1 MSLWPLTLHTFDLSK
16 TERRSLQLSKKTSSQ
31 GETLTVRSRGV
42 FRSARTNF
50 ETGRN
55 MTGFGPTEIFT
66 HQWISTT
73 GPSKFR
79 CHLLCQNGAFWM
91 SLLMMFFLSY
101 KIQLIARMLQL
112 LKLYTALQVHIGYIQ
127 LSFLSSKQKLFGPIS
142 SLSLNNNSLEMMLPS
157 TKPIEHTSS
166 KRGKRGK
173 LAKLT
178 WHENLRKVA
187 GVRFLH
193 GVKGITEHR
202 SVDTDIWSSNSKRR
216 SVSRVSQSHDST
228 KPEASKLTLLWSL
241 VHLER
246 NVEAKNSRCHM

>member
-1 MSLWPLTLHTFDLSK
+1 MKLAT
-16 TERRSLQLSKKTSSQ
+16 
-31 GETLTVRSRGV
+31 
-42 FRSARTNF
+42 
-50 ETGRN
+50 TGR
-55 MTGFGPTEIFT
+55 P
-66 HQWISTT
+66 
-73 GPSKFR
+73 KFR

-91 SLLMMFFLSY
+91 SFLMMFFLY
-101 KIQLIARMLQL
+101 KIQLIARMLQFFFS
-112 LKLYTALQVHIGYIQ
+112 KLYTALQVHIGYIQ

-142 SLSLNNNSLEMMLPS
+142 SLSLNNNSLKIMLPS
-157 TKPIEHTSS
+157 TKPIQSIEHTSS
-166 KRGKRGK
+166 KRGK

-178 WHENLRKVA
+178 WHENLREVA
-187 GVRFLH
+187 GVRFLQ

-202 SVDTDIWSSNSKRR
+202 SGDTDIWSSNSKRR

>member
-1 MSLWPLTLHTFDLSK
+1 
-16 TERRSLQLSKKTSSQ
+16 
-31 GETLTVRSRGV
+31 
-42 FRSARTNF
+42 
-50 ETGRN
+50 
-55 MTGFGPTEIFT
+55 
-66 HQWISTT
+66 
-73 GPSKFR
+73 
-79 CHLLCQNGAFWM
+79 
-91 SLLMMFFLSY
+91 MFFLY
-101 KIQLIARMLQL
+101 KIQLIARFATVSN
-112 LKLYTALQVHIGYIQ
+112 KLYTALQVHICYIQ
-127 LSFLSSKQKLFGPIS
+127 LSFLNSCSKPKLFGQIS
-142 SLSLNNNSLEMMLPS
+142 SLSLNNNSVEMMLPS

-187 GVRFLH
+187 GVRFLQ